1 MARPTFPDYPD
12 RCGWNAML
20 PARTPRPAAEGSI
33 RADYAVIGAGFT
45 GMAAARRLAEMAPQ
59 ARIVVL
65 EATEV
70 GEGSSGRNSGFV
82 SPSDIPG
89 GASAEAVAGQ
99 AALDRFGAEGFG
111 WLEHLIAR
119 YGIDCGLRPS
129 GRIKGAATRRGE
141 AVVRAM
147 HGTVQALGIPHRLLG
162 PDEMEQRIGTRY
174 YRLGLFT
181 ESGHLLDPAALVRGL
196 ADNLPANVMLHENS
210 PVMALRQDKG
220 WRLETARASVSAR
233 QVVMATNAS
242 AKAFG
247 YLRDRVV
254 TIYTY
259 AAITEAMAPADA
271 ARLGAMESWGLLAS
285 HRLGTTV
292 RRVGADR
299 LMVRSMYAYERGLPQ
314 EEVRRTLL
322 GCFHRRYPTLAHVGL
337 AFAWG
342 GTTALTMNGAPWW
355 GQLDEG
361 MWGFAGCN
369 GSGIVKGTVLGKRLA
384 ETMLGQDASAD
395 VKAAFGTANWVAPEP
410 LRTIGFRVIS
420 AIERRKAGLE
430 A

>member
-1 MARPTFPDYPD
+1 MTRATFPDYPD

-20 PARTPRPAAEGSI
+20 PARAAMASAEGSI
-33 RADYAVIGAGFT
+33 QAEYAVVGAGFT
-45 GMAAARRLAEMAPQ
+45 GLAAARRLAELDPR

-70 GEGSSGRNSGFV
+70 GEGSSGRNSGFA
-82 SPSDIPG
+82 SPTDIPG
-89 GASAEAVAGQ
+89 GASPAAVAGQ

-111 WLEHLIAR
+111 WLEALIAR
-119 YGIDCGLRPS
+119 HGIDCGLHVS
-129 GRIKGAATRRGE
+129 GRIKGAATERGE

-147 HGTVQALGIPHRLLG
+147 HATVQALGIPHALLG
-162 PDEMEQRIGTRY
+162 PDEMERRIGTRY

-181 ESGHLLDPAALVRGL
+181 EGGHLLDPAALVRGL
-196 ADNLPANVMLHENS
+196 ADSLPPNVMLCENS
-210 PVMALRQDKG
+210 PVLSLTRGNG
-220 WRLETARASVSAR
+220 WRVKTGRATVSAR
-233 QVVMATNAS
+233 QVVMAANAG

-247 YLRDRVV
+247 HLRDRIV

-259 AAITEAMAPADA
+259 AAITEAMAPPDA
-271 ARLGAMESWGLLAS
+271 ARLGAMASWGLLAS

-299 LMVRSMYAYERGLPQ
+299 LMVRSMYAYERGLPAAQ
-314 EEVRRTLL
+314 VRETLL
-322 GCFHRRYPTLAHVGL
+322 GCFHRRYPALRHVGL
-337 AFAWG
+337 EHVWG

-355 GQLDEG
+355 GRLDEG

-384 ETMLGQDASAD
+384 EAMLGQDSTAE
-395 VKAAFGTANWVAPEP
+395 VGAAFGTASWVAPEP
-410 LRTIGFRVIS
+410 FRTIGFRVIS
-420 AIERRKAGLE
+420 AIERRRAGAE